1 MIIYLI
7 FLLVFGCVFSLTL
20 RIASAPNFERSK
32 LRSMPQLAGVNPK
45 KSSLLLRFLNLFTP
59 LNRRLLLAKIGERLK
74 NKLVT
79 AGSSLS
85 VGQFFA
91 LKQVCALLAFILVL
105 VVSRLTFNPRPLV
118 FSAIIGFFL
127 PDLWINSRIKKRRQQ
142 VLRQLPSVIDL
153 LSLTVG
159 AGLDLTSAIDL
170 VVKKSESSPLVEELF
185 NISQE
190 ARMGKTRRE
199 ALRTMANRLNI
210 PEISSLVRTLIQSDR
225 MGTGIDEAL
234 RIHSEESR
242 LVRFEKGERLAL
254 QAPLKLLIPLIF
266 CILPVVFII
275 VAGPI
280 ILEFTQLGSMF

>member
-1 MIIYLI
+1 MIYLI
-7 FLLVFGCVFSLTL
+7 FLLVFGCVFYLTL
-20 RIASAPNFERSK
+20 RIASAPNFERPK
-32 LRSMPQLAGVNPK
+32 LRSMPQLTGVSPRKN
-45 KSSLLLRFLNLFTP
+45 SLLLRFLNLFTP
-59 LNRRLLLAKIGERLK
+59 LNRRLLLAKIGERFK

-85 VGQFFA
+85 VGQFLA

-105 VVSRLTFNPRPLV
+105 VAARLKFDPRVLI
-118 FSAIIGFFL
+118 FSAIVGFFL

-153 LSLTVG
+153 LGLTVG

-170 VVKKSESSPLVEELF
+170 VVKKSKSSPLIEELF

-190 ARMGKTRRE
+190 SRMGKTRRE

-210 PEISSLVRTLIQSDR
+210 PEVSSLVRTLVQADR

-242 LVRFEKGERLAL
+242 LVRFERGERLAL

-280 ILEFTQLGSMF
+280 ILEFTQLGNVF

>member
-7 FLLVFGCVFSLTL
+7 FLLVFGCVFCLTL
-20 RIASAPNFERSK
+20 RIASAPDFERPK
-32 LRSMPQLAGVNPK
+32 LRSMPQLAGVTPPK
-45 KSSLLLRFLNLFTP
+45 NSLLLRFLNLFTP
-59 LNRRLLLAKIGERLK
+59 LNRRLLLAKLGEKLK
-74 NKLVT
+74 NKLVA

-85 VGQFFA
+85 VGQFLA

-105 VVSRLTFNPRPLV
+105 VLAGLKFNPRPLI
-118 FSAIIGFFL
+118 FSAMVGFFL
-127 PDLWINSRIKKRRQQ
+127 PDLWINSRVKKRRQG

-170 VVKKSESSPLVEELF
+170 VVKKSKPSPLIKELF

-199 ALRTMANRLNI
+199 ALRTMASRLNI
-210 PEISSLVRTLIQSDR
+210 PEVSSLVRTLVQADR

-242 LVRFEKGERLAL
+242 LGRFERGERLAL

-280 ILEFTQLGSMF
+280 ILEFTQIGSMF

>member
-1 MIIYLI
+1 LI
-7 FLLVFGCVFSLTL
+7 
-20 RIASAPNFERSK
+20 
-32 LRSMPQLAGVNPK
+32 
-45 KSSLLLRFLNLFTP
+45 
-59 LNRRLLLAKIGERLK
+59 
-74 NKLVT
+74 
-79 AGSSLS
+79 
-85 VGQFFA
+85 
-91 LKQVCALLAFILVL
+91 
-105 VVSRLTFNPRPLV
+105 
-118 FSAIIGFFL
+118 
-127 PDLWINSRIKKRRQQ
+127 
-142 VLRQLPSVIDL
+142 
-153 LSLTVG
+153 
-159 AGLDLTSAIDL
+159 
-170 VVKKSESSPLVEELF
+170 EELF

-199 ALRTMANRLNI
+199 ALRTMANRLNM

>member
-1 MIIYLI
+1 MIYLI
-7 FLLVFGCVFSLTL
+7 FLLVFGCVFYLTL
-20 RIASAPNFERSK
+20 RIASAPNFERPK
-32 LRSMPQLAGVNPK
+32 LRSMPQLTGVSPRKN
-45 KSSLLLRFLNLFTP
+45 SLLLRFLNLFTP
-59 LNRRLLLAKIGERLK
+59 LNRRLLLAKIGERFK

-85 VGQFFA
+85 VGQFLA

-105 VVSRLTFNPRPLV
+105 VAARLKFDPRVLI
-118 FSAIIGFFL
+118 FSAIVGFFL

-153 LSLTVG
+153 LGLTVG

-170 VVKKSESSPLVEELF
+170 VVKKSKSSPLIEELF

-190 ARMGKTRRE
+190 SRMGKTRRE

-210 PEISSLVRTLIQSDR
+210 PEVSSLVRTLVQADR

-242 LVRFEKGERLAL
+242 LVRFERGERLAL

-280 ILEFTQLGSMF
+280 ILEFTQLGNIF